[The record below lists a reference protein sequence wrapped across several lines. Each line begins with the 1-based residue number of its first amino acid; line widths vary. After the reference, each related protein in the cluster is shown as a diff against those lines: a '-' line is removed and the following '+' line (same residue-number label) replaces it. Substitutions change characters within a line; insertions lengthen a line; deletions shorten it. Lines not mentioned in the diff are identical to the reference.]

1 MESPELSLFST
12 SDIFRYF
19 SKLLSGPVQVAV
31 RNPDP
36 EKTEPGESGL

>member
-12 SDIFRYF
+12 SNIFRYF
-19 SKLLSGPVQVAV
+19 SKLVSGPVQVAI
-31 RNPDP
+31 RSPYP